1 MSRTLQNQLLMRTR
15 QRGFSLIELI
25 IVITIT
31 AILAISLASLTEY
44 SITGYIDAKDRNQL
58 SQSAKWTTERVAR
71 EAREALPQS
80 VRVNVDSGVHCV
92 EFVNIVNGSTYLN
105 LPASGAISSFN
116 AVEFDI
122 NFSAGLLVA
131 IMPINSSDIYS
142 VAGTIGTVASIVD
155 LGSQVQVNLTGPTT
169 FTRRS
174 PQDRFYLLT
183 TPISFCLDDTN
194 GNLTR
199 HSGYP
204 ITLAQPTPPTAGT
217 SELIAENYGAN
228 GVVFNYQAGTLSRA
242 GLLQINFQMQ
252 NRNRNLAA
260 NEEAFDVFHEVH
272 IRNVP

>member
-1 MSRTLQNQLLMRTR
+1 MRWAK
-15 QRGFSLIELI
+15 QQAFSLLELI

-31 AILAISLASLTEY
+31 AILAISLTSLTEY

-58 SQSAKWTTERVAR
+58 SQSAKWTTERIAR

-80 VRVNVDSGVHCV
+80 IRVNVNAGVHCV
-92 EFVNIVNGSTYLN
+92 EFMNIVNGSTYLN
-105 LPASGAISSFN
+105 LPSNGAITSFN

-122 NFSAGLLVA
+122 NFSAGLIVA
-131 IMPINSSDIYS
+131 IMPINPTDIYS
-142 VAGTIGTVASIVD
+142 VAGTLGDVASIVD
-155 LGSQVQVNLTGPTT
+155 LGNQSQINLTGPTT
-169 FTRRS
+169 FSRRS

-194 GNLTR
+194 GQLTR
-199 HSGYP
+199 YSGYP
-204 ITLAQPTPPTAGT
+204 IALAQPTPPAAGN
-217 SELIAENYGAN
+217 SELIAENYRAN
-228 GVVFNYQAGTLSRA
+228 GTVFNYQAGTLSRA

-252 NRNRNLAA
+252 NRNRNLAG